1 MSKCKPEVKI
11 PTEADI
17 QRLVERYFIV
27 FFKAETKNGAVEG
40 HLNIECK
47 SFPNYIEIKSYI
59 YDSYE
64 TDNCAITNI
73 IELSK
78 EDYLDWNY
86 EDE

>member
-27 FFKAETKNGAVEG
+27 FFKAETKDGAVEDYV
-40 HLNIECK
+40 NIECK
-47 SFPNYIEIKSYI
+47 SFPSSAYIRSGICDI
-59 YDSYE
+59 YKAQFC
-64 TDNCAITNI
+64 TINNI

-78 EDYLDWNY
+78 EDYLDWYY